1 MPNRQ
6 ASTIPLEARRIPAV
20 SLIPQSSLMD
30 PIQRTWDASGH
41 TDRTI
46 FLHAFGIHCGLAAHA
61 WDDLHYTVQ
70 IVLRAYFRRI
80 LKSMQV
86 RTC

>member
-1 MPNRQ
+1 MNHKTTATPM
-6 ASTIPLEARRIPAV
+6 EACRTPAV
-20 SLIPQSSLMD
+20 SLTPPSSLLD

-46 FLHAFGIHCGLAAHA
+46 FLHAFGIPCGLAANA
-61 WDDLHYTVQ
+61 WDELHYTVQ
-70 IVLRAYFRRI
+70 IVLRAYFRRF
-80 LKSMQV
+80 LKPIKV